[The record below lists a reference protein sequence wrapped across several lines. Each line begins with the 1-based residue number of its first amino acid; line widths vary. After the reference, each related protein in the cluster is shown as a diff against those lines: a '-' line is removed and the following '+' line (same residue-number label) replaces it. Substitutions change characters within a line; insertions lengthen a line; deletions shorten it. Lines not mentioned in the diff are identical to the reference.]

1 MDHLP
6 EADLLIYMVR
16 RRSHVTVHTTEIDRN
31 RDYSEGVPVG
41 KAFPNEHVFL
51 LDEQDHEITEPDK
64 AGEICVRGT
73 ALALGYYRMPEQTAE
88 HFVQNP
94 LNHCYPELV
103 YRTGDLGRYNEYGE
117 ILFGGRKDYQIK
129 YMDTGSNLKRSS
141 APWRTL
147 RASAEPAVFLMRRS
161 RNCMAFMWAKSRKRN
176 CITG

>member
-1 MDHLP
+1 M
-6 EADLLIYMVR
+6 
-16 RRSHVTVHTTEIDRN
+16 
-31 RDYSEGVPVG
+31 
-41 KAFPNEHVFL
+41 

-129 YMDTGSNLKRSS
+129 YMDIGSNLKRSS

-147 RASAEPAVFLMRRS
+147 RALAEPAVF
-161 RNCMAFMWAKSRKRN
+161 
-176 CITG
+176 